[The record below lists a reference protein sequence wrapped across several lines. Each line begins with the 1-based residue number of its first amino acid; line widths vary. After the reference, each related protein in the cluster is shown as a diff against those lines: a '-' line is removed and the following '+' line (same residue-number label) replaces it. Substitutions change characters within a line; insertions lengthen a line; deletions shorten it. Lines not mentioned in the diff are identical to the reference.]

1 MRKGGKRK
9 DKGVFA
15 AQGPW
20 PRKNALSLK
29 LSQSGDS
36 SKASAGGG
44 TQEPRDLEH
53 PTPRP
58 LSLSPPPPCAPTGA
72 ASRRQ
77 PPGSPCFLP
86 LSRGRCYTHRLL
98 PQPPAWAPCL
108 PGRPFTLLPPSYHP
122 RGVPQPRPPFRLPP
136 LPTVSAAPTA
146 PALPQPSPPPD
157 PAPRGN
163 GVRPYPGHRRR
174 WSAPRWPS
182 RCPRGSRRTSAG
194 DPWRCRGGYGGRDGA
209 RSPREPLA
217 AGLCSALLPE
227 STLRWIEYLV
237 SAERNPEKKRCR
249 CVFTVIFL

>member
-1 MRKGGKRK
+1 MCLQLRRPGRAKMLYLL
-9 DKGVFA
+9 
-15 AQGPW
+15 
-20 PRKNALSLK
+20 NYLSLETARRPAQEEEPK
-29 LSQSGDS
+29 NHAIS
-36 SKASAGGG
+36 SI
-44 TQEPRDLEH
+44 PLPD
-53 PTPRP
+53 
-58 LSLSPPPPCAPTGA
+58 LSLSLSLSSPPPCAPTGA

-77 PPGSPCFLP
+77 PSGSPCFLP

-108 PGRPFTLLPPSYHP
+108 PGRPFALLPPSYHP
-122 RGVPQPRPPFRLPP
+122 RGVPQPHPPFRLPP

-163 GVRPYPGHRRR
+163 GVRTYPGHRRR

-217 AGLCSALLPE
+217 AGHCSATRVHTPLDRVFGFCGKEPG
-227 STLRWIEYLV
+227 
-237 SAERNPEKKRCR
+237 KKA
-249 CVFTVIFL
+249 V